1 MKIAILS
8 SGNLSDMKGIMNFV
22 QEEAARM
29 VALQASHSIK
39 VDVYIIRK
47 TNSFFLSLLKTRQL
61 NLKEF
66 FGKREEPKTYQLEN
80 VTYNLYWINYGLW
93 DNLTTTKLKKKLIGS
108 KHLKQLLVVL
118 EKYDIIISHT
128 LICHSVASY
137 VREKRHIP
145 YIAIW
150 HGSDINIDPF
160 ISKWMGTITRQTLEN
175 AACNYFVSRNLL
187 EASDKITTNCI
198 KEVIYTGPSSVF
210 TRASD
215 KDILEYKNKY
225 KISKEIIVG
234 FVGNIIDVK
243 NVLSLPLIMAELA
256 NKDCSRKYILWVAG
270 NGNQESILRE
280 DLNEKNIPYRLFGK
294 MNPNEVPL
302 FISCLD
308 VLVLPSK
315 NEGLGLV
322 LLEARKCGVNAV
334 ASDVGGQKEVIGEE
348 NCYPLDNNFA
358 SNIATRI
365 IEIISSKEKPKPL
378 DYEFSWEAAID
389 KLCNKCKEILCA

>member
-1 MKIAILS
+1 MRIAILS
-8 SGNLSDMKGIMNFV
+8 SGSLSDMKGIMNFV
-22 QEEAARM
+22 QEEATRM
-29 VALQASHSIK
+29 IELQANHSIK
-39 VDVYIIRK
+39 VDVYIISK
-47 TNSFFLSLLKTRQL
+47 TNSFLLRLFKTRKL
-61 NLKEF
+61 SIKELF
-66 FGKREEPKTYQLEN
+66 KKRESPKTYRVEN

-93 DNLTTTKLKKKLIGS
+93 DNLITTKLKKKIISTRHLNKLS
-108 KHLKQLLVVL
+108 KVL
-118 EKYDIIISHT
+118 SNYDIVISHT
-128 LICHSVASY
+128 LTCHSVARY
-137 VREKRHIP
+137 VKEEYNIP
-145 YIAIW
+145 YVAIW

-160 ISKWMGTITRQTLEN
+160 LSNWKEIATKNALE
-175 AACNYFVSRNLL
+175 AASCNFFVSRNLL
-187 EASDKITTNCI
+187 EASGRITTNCY
-198 KEVIYTGPSSVF
+198 KDVIYTGPSSVF

-215 KDILEYKNKY
+215 DNILEYKNKY
-225 KISKEIIVG
+225 MIRNEIIIG

-243 NVLSLPLIMAELA
+243 NVLSLPLIMSELI
-256 NKDCSRKYILWVAG
+256 DRDSSRNYILWVAG

-280 DLNEKNIPYRLFGK
+280 ELDKKRIPYRLFGK

-334 ASDVGGQKEVIGEE
+334 ASDVGGQKEVIGNE